1 MKATAEK
8 LENNEVILDVEVEA
22 GQLDRA
28 LEQAYRKLVKTVN
41 VPGFRKGKVP
51 RLVFENFVGKAAL
64 YNEAVEMVVPEA
76 YMEAVKETGVEPVS
90 QPKVELVQVEEGQ
103 PVKFKATVR
112 VKPEVNLGQYT
123 GLQVTKPV
131 QEVTDQDVEAELTKL
146 QERHAR
152 LENLEQGAVEQGD
165 IAVIDFMGRKD
176 GEEFEGGKG
185 NDYSLEIGSGTF
197 VPGFEDQL
205 VGAEVGETR
214 EVNVTFP
221 EDYPNEDL
229 KGQAVVF
236 TVTVKG
242 IKRKEV
248 SALDDEFAKDVSEF
262 DTIEELKADILNK
275 LKEAAEKQARQRIN
289 NEAVKKA
296 VDNAE
301 VDIPKEMVELR
312 QLEMLDNMEQRL
324 QAQGLSMENYLKYT
338 NSTRDQLKESLRDD
352 AARGVKTTLV
362 LEAVAKKENIAVS
375 DEELEQE
382 IARMA
387 EHYRQE
393 PAVLRKILEG
403 QNQLDYIRESLTQ
416 QKAIEFIA
424 DRAELVE
431 DTKQPDGE

>member
-8 LENNEVILDVEVEA
+8 LENNEVILDVEVDA

-176 GEEFEGGKG
+176 GEEFEGGEG

-403 QNQLDYIRESLTQ
+403 QNQLDFIRESLTQ